1 MIKVMIADDEYFV
14 REGIRRTV
22 DWERYGCTLCSE
34 AQNGCEGLEI
44 ARKERPDL
52 VISDIKMPGI
62 DGLTMAREIRTFL
75 PECRFIFITGYDE
88 FELAKNAIKLS
99 ACDFLLKPINEDEF
113 LGAIQRAAKECVKS
127 DVIIDI
133 ARERVLLNM
142 MRGNQFEQPGY
153 ANMAQELREN
163 YITLDE
169 LLVVL
174 LENDGYPD
182 LVDSGK
188 MTTVHRQSSGV
199 RQLARSL
206 FPACYMVE
214 SHPDRIAMLIP
225 ADTLHTARDIDERLH
240 YFLRNARDLFSASLT
255 MGVSAI
261 NDIDNIHECYE
272 QSKYALKSKLYHGSG
287 SVLYFE
293 EVSKASAVPNR
304 EFILK
309 EERELLLRIQACDRA
324 AAGKQLRQ
332 IYDRLGDESNVG
344 DSVIKQITIE
354 IMLNSLS
361 LLAQGNLSADE
372 VFGGSLDVYK
382 TVAKLSTIT
391 DLYGWVQ
398 QSVDKIIDAMR
409 ERSGN
414 QDLSVEEALG
424 YIREHFSEQLSLS
437 QISQRVYLS
446 ESYLSRRIKKSVG
459 MTFVEY
465 VTKLRMEKA
474 LEYLSAPS
482 PVIGEI
488 ATRLGYSDYRYFSGC
503 FKRYTG
509 YSPSEF
515 TKRRG

>member
-22 DWERYGCTLCSE
+22 DWERYGCALCTE

-44 ARKERPDL
+44 ARRERPDL
-52 VISDIKMPGI
+52 VISDIKMPGL
-62 DGLTMAREIRTFL
+62 DGLTMAREIRGFL

-88 FELAKNAIKLS
+88 FELAKNAVKLS

-113 LGAIQRAAKECVKS
+113 LGAIQRAAKECVKA

-153 ANMAQELREN
+153 ANMAEELREN

-174 LENDGYPD
+174 LENDNYPD
-182 LVDSGK
+182 LVDSGNL
-188 MTTVHRQSSGV
+188 TTVHRQSSGV

-206 FPACYMVE
+206 FPACYTVE
-214 SHPDRIAMLIP
+214 AHPDRIAMLIP
-225 ADTLHTARDIDERLH
+225 ADALHTARDINPQLR
-240 YFLRNARDLFSASLT
+240 YFLQNALNLFSASLT

-272 QSKYALKSKLYHGSG
+272 QSKFALKSKLYHGSG

-293 EVSKASAVPNR
+293 EVSKASSVPNR
-304 EFILK
+304 DFILK
-309 EERELLLRIQACDRA
+309 EEQELLLRIQACDRTA
-324 AAGKQLRQ
+324 AARQLVQ
-332 IYDRLGDESNVG
+332 IYDRLGERSNVD

-354 IMLNSLS
+354 IMLHSIA
-361 LLAQGNLSADE
+361 LLAQRNIPTDT
-372 VFGGSLDVYK
+372 VFGDNLDVYK
-382 TVAKLSTIT
+382 TVAKLSTIPA
-391 DLYGWVQ
+391 LYGWVQ
-398 QSVDKIIDAMR
+398 QSVDRIIDALR

-414 QDLSVEEALG
+414 QDLSTAQALD
-424 YIREHFSEQLSLS
+424 YIRAHFTEQLSLS
-437 QISQRVYLS
+437 QISERVYLS
-446 ESYLSRRIKKSVG
+446 ESYLSRRIKKAVG

-474 LEYLSAPS
+474 LEYLSAPN

-488 ATRLGYSDYRYFSGC
+488 AAQLGYSDYRYFSGC

-515 TKRRG
+515 IRRKG

>member
-44 ARKERPDL
+44 ARRERPDL

-62 DGLTMAREIRTFL
+62 DGLSMAREIRTFL

-88 FELAKNAIKLS
+88 FELAKNAVKLS

-142 MRGNQFEQPGY
+142 MRGNQFELPAY
-153 ANMAQELREN
+153 ENMAEELRDN

-174 LENDGYPD
+174 LENDSYPD
-182 LVDSGK
+182 LVDSGNL
-188 MTTVHRQSSGV
+188 TAVHRQSSGV

-206 FPACYMVE
+206 FPACYTVE
-214 SHPDRIAMLIP
+214 CHPDRIAMLIP
-225 ADTLHTARDIDERLH
+225 ADALHTARDIDERLR
-240 YFLRNARDLFSASLT
+240 YFLQNAKDLFSVALT

-261 NDIDNIHECYE
+261 NYIDNIHECYE

-309 EERELLLRIQACDRA
+309 EEKELLLRIQACDRA
-324 AAGKQLRQ
+324 ATQKQLRQ
-332 IYDRLGDESNVG
+332 IYDRLGDESNVD

-354 IMLNSLS
+354 IMLNSLG
-361 LLAQGNLSADE
+361 LLSARNISPE
-372 VFGGSLDVYK
+372 TVFGGNLDVYK
-382 TVAKLSTIT
+382 TVAKLSTIL
-391 DLYGWVQ
+391 DLYSWVQ
-398 QSVDKIIDAMR
+398 QSVDQIIEVMR

-414 QDLSVEEALG
+414 QDLSTEEALC
-424 YIREHFSEQLSLS
+424 YIREHFTEQLSLS
-437 QISQRVYLS
+437 QISDKVYLS
-446 ESYLSRRIKKSVG
+446 ESYLSRRIKKALG

-474 LEYLSAPS
+474 LEYLSAPN

-488 ATRLGYSDYRYFSGC
+488 ATQLGYSDYRYFSGC

-515 TKRRG
+515 VKKKG